1 MVQKVQKAERSGRGG
16 KDKMLK
22 ESEASG
28 AAVEPH
34 DGQQVL
40 EWGDLFAPEVPKTIR
55 ESGVSADVLLDL
67 LLKMAHTA
75 ATFTTDGAVKRLCLA
90 TPIVNDLLDQ
100 LKRDRLIEALGEAGR
115 FSYRYAI
122 TTHGRERAER
132 LMEICG
138 YVGPAPVSLQNYTK
152 FLEWQLAR
160 LPHATPQG
168 VAKAISD
175 LVLPSETIEVAG
187 LAGSSGRS
195 LFVYGPPGNGK
206 TSLGHMLHKALGGLI
221 WVPHCIGV
229 DTDIVRMFDPQ
240 THEGMPIDVPKE
252 LAGRIDR
259 RWMCSRRPFVV
270 AAGEMTLESLDLA
283 YSTGHR
289 YYEAP
294 VHMKANG
301 GTFLLDDFGRQRVPP
316 EKLLQRW
323 IYPLEHQADYL
334 TLQTGQKIRVPF
346 RQMLIVSTNL
356 EVNKVVDSA
365 FLRRIGY
372 RLRLDN
378 PSEDDY
384 AEIFRRYAA
393 DSKVTVPEGTIE
405 RLLKQYHAEERPI
418 RACEPRDLIER
429 ARDICTFRNKELDLS
444 KEILDLAWTGYF
456 GERLDL
462 DTPSAD

>member
-1 MVQKVQKAERSGRGG
+1 
-16 KDKMLK
+16 MLK

-28 AAVEPH
+28 AAVQPH
-34 DGQQVL
+34 EGQRVL
-40 EWGDLFAPEVPKTIR
+40 ESGDLFAPETPKTVR
-55 ESGVSADVLLDL
+55 DSGLSADVLLDL

-75 ATFTTDGAVKRLCLA
+75 ATFTTDGAVKRLCLS
-90 TPIVNDLLDQ
+90 TPIVNELLDQ
-100 LKRDRLIEALGEAGR
+100 LKRDRLIETLGESGR

-138 YVGPAPVSLQNYTK
+138 YVGPAPVSLEDYTR
-152 FLEWQLAR
+152 FLELQLSR

-175 LVLPSETIEVAG
+175 LVLPEHVIEVAG

-206 TSLGHMLHKALGGLI
+206 TSLGHMLHKALGGFI

-229 DTDIVRMFDPQ
+229 DTDIVRVFDPQ
-240 THEGMPIDVPKE
+240 THEAMQLDLPKE
-252 LAGRIDR
+252 FNGRVDR
-259 RWMCSRRPFVV
+259 RWVCSHRPFVV
-270 AAGEMTLESLDLA
+270 AAGEATLESLDLA
-283 YSTGHR
+283 YSAGHR

-334 TLQTGQKIRVPF
+334 TLLTGQKIRVPF

-378 PSEDDY
+378 PTEEDF

-393 DSKVTVPEGTIE
+393 GCNATVPEGTVE
-405 RLLKQYHAEERPI
+405 RLLKQYRAEERPI

-429 ARDICTFRNKELDLS
+429 ARDICAFRDKELELS
-444 KEILDLAWTGYF
+444 QEILDLAWTGYF

-462 DTPSAD
+462 DTPSAE